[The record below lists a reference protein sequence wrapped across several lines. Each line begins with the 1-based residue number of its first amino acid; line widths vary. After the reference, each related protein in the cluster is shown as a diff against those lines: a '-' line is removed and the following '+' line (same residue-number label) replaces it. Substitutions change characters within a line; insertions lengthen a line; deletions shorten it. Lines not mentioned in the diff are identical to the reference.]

1 MEDPMRRLMIVITA
15 AALAGG
21 GAWAANAAGA
31 GGTTPLRCMDTR
43 WRTSAV
49 STSSK
54 TFANV
59 PGLADDPSSIYP
71 IAIDASAVV
80 SGAPVEF
87 RVLST
92 NVGAQTRVSKPGR
105 VRFVPSGGGPDAFSF
120 QWVEPNQSA
129 AVHVNDLRLQWRS
142 PGGGA
147 VTLLRG
153 DLAVSYDTEAGA
165 CAGSS

>member
-1 MEDPMRRLMIVITA
+1 V
-15 AALAGG
+15 
-21 GAWAANAAGA
+21 
-31 GGTTPLRCMDTR
+31 
-43 WRTSAV
+43 
-49 STSSK
+49 
-54 TFANV
+54 
-59 PGLADDPSSIYP
+59 
-71 IAIDASAVV
+71 IDASAVV

-92 NVGAQTRVSKPGR
+92 NVGAQTSVSKPGR
-105 VRFVPSGGGPDAFSF
+105 VRFVPSGGGADAFSF

-142 PGGGA
+142 PSGGA
-147 VTLLRG
+147 ATLLRG